1 MQTLTD
7 TKPVSL
13 VRRIVTGVNA
23 AGKSCIL
30 SDEPTPNQHVADFAP
45 LRAQVPWQAGANAAT
60 GRDPAPAEAQV
71 QTYSP
76 DPGDTVFRIVD
87 FPPDTSYEVEGLYQ
101 LLDEHGVRDKSG
113 GRHFWFHKSPTLDYA
128 MVLEGE
134 IWAMLDEDET
144 RMTAGD
150 VLIQRA
156 TNHAWSNRTDKV
168 CRMAFVLVTLSRKQ
182 LAEIDP
188 NY

>member
-1 MQTLTD
+1 MTD
-7 TKPVSL
+7 ILSSGR
-13 VRRIVTGVNA
+13 VRRIVTGVNS
-23 AGKSCIL
+23 AGRSCIQ
-30 SDEPTPNQHVADFAP
+30 SDEPTPNQIVPDFAP
-45 LRAQVPWQAGANAAT
+45 LRAQVPWQAGANAVPGAE
-60 GRDPAPAEAQV
+60 PAPAGVEV

-76 DPGDTVFRIVD
+76 NPGDSVFRIVD
-87 FPPDTSYEVEGLYQ
+87 FPPDTSYRVDGLHKM
-101 LLDEHGVRDKSG
+101 LDAHGTRDRDG

-156 TNHAWSNRTDKV
+156 TNHAWSNRTDKP
-168 CRMAFVLVTLSRKQ
+168 CRMAFVLITLSTEQ
-182 LAEIDP
+182 IAEIDP